1 MPQIEKA
8 HPSGVKSNEYL
19 FDKLPIVLLKMEKP
33 KKNFLKKQ
41 IRKYALL
48 FLSLPEGLMIILL
61 KKD

>member
-33 KKNFLKKQ
+33 KKFFEETDKKMC
-41 IRKYALL
+41 IT
-48 FLSLPEGLMIILL
+48 ILVTT
-61 KKD
+61 